1 MSYYLIWNWSLLY
14 DCFKLVCFTFYSNCW
29 RNILLW
35 IFDNINIIFNIIKY
49 YICIIVD
56 VYPNKIIAHIL
67 TLYSIYLNSHYCCSV
82 GTILLMWKFII
93 RFNCS
98 LQCCICTEYVYT
110 LLIIYYSIP
119 LSNGHVIVRLHRS
132 SYFVPHPSIPYAN

>member
-1 MSYYLIWNWSLLY
+1 MTVLNSFVLP
-14 DCFKLVCFTFYSNCW
+14 FYSNCW

-35 IFDNINIIFNIIKY
+35 IFDNINVIFNIIKY

-82 GTILLMWKFII
+82 GTMFLMWKCII
-93 RFNCS
+93 R
-98 LQCCICTEYVYT
+98 LQCCICIEDVYT
-110 LLIIYYSIP
+110 LLVIYYSIP
-119 LSNGHVIVRLHRS
+119 LSNGHVRLHRS
-132 SYFVPHPSIPYAN
+132 SYFLPHPSLAYAN

>member
-1 MSYYLIWNWSLLY
+1 MTVLNSFVLP
-14 DCFKLVCFTFYSNCW
+14 FYSNYW

-35 IFDNINIIFNIIKY
+35 IFDNINVIFNIIKY

-82 GTILLMWKFII
+82 GTMLLTWKCII
-93 RFNCS
+93 R
-98 LQCCICTEYVYT
+98 LQCCICIEDVYT
-110 LLIIYYSIP
+110 LLVIYYSIP
-119 LSNGHVIVRLHRS
+119 LSNGNVIVRLHRS
-132 SYFVPHPSIPYAN
+132 SYFVPHPSIAYAN